1 MKAQVSLEYLLVSV
15 IAVALLTISV
25 ASLAQIK
32 DYAERSGRLLE
43 FRSSAESLGD
53 AAYSVC
59 MLGSGNRRD
68 VFLRTAMDVQ
78 WENGV
83 MRISN
88 ASSMASAVP
97 CEVAGQKGIEGFV
110 EVKNENGK
118 VKIRE
123 Y

>member
-15 IAVALLTISV
+15 LAVALLTISV
-25 ASLAQIK
+25 VSLAQIK
-32 DYAERSGRLLE
+32 EYAERSGRMLE

-53 AAYSVC
+53 AVYSVC
-59 MLGSGNRRD
+59 VLGSGNRRD
-68 VFLRTAMDVQ
+68 VLLRTAVDVE
-78 WENGV
+78 WEDGV

-88 ASSMASAVP
+88 ITSIASAVP
-97 CEVAGQKGIEGFV
+97 CEVSAQKGIKGPV